1 MANSLKPNNDQQVN
15 PFSKQ
20 SSTWK
25 EYEYEKRA
33 KYTNVFCW
41 LVIILLLGTWGGL
54 YYVAHQ
60 YQQQNIQ
67 LVKQNRLWQDKLD
80 HLRSKNERT
89 IYLPKAGD
97 AKLSHG
103 QVEAIKDL
111 TSLFSRLTTFG
122 SQHEYNQNYQM
133 AKHEIEN
140 PEFFRKYWQ
149 APYDHGTPVVEA
161 QNIKMKNVRTQVLVT
176 GPQTYTVIVT
186 YIPYHSHSDLYQ
198 QKKLETR
205 SRIYYVK
212 GTANNWVQVEEAQD
226 MEPNT
231 QIYYD
236 SDIES

>member
-1 MANSLKPNNDQQVN
+1 MINRKVLDLWSKHCLKVFVITYEAQY
-15 PFSKQ
+15 FSA
-20 SSTWK
+20 
-25 EYEYEKRA
+25 E
-33 KYTNVFCW
+33 
-41 LVIILLLGTWGGL
+41 
-54 YYVAHQ
+54 
-60 YQQQNIQ
+60 
-67 LVKQNRLWQDKLD
+67 
-80 HLRSKNERT
+80 
-89 IYLPKAGD
+89 
-97 AKLSHG
+97 
-103 QVEAIKDL
+103 
-111 TSLFSRLTTFG
+111 LFT
-122 SQHEYNQNYQM
+122 
-133 AKHEIEN
+133 
-140 PEFFRKYWQ
+140 RKYWQ

-176 GPQTYTVIVT
+176 GPQAYTVIVT